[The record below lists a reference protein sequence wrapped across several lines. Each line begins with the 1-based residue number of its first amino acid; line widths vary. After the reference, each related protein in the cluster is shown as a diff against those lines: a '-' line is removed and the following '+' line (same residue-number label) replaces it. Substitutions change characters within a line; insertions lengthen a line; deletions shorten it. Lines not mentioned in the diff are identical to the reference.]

1 MNDQSNFSL
10 PLDPALGADGDGA
23 QSVTPAV
30 PRAPAPATQAFSGE
44 DLTARLDRE
53 FEESG
58 PEFEEPAEFVGS
70 TGRTS
75 FDLPSS
81 KDNLI
86 VVLVRPEDIEDLP
99 SQALVEIRSRADGD
113 GRTYRGIVVAGP
125 FYEPD
130 GLRADAP
137 LVVTTAVRGAVFIP
151 RYHGRVMV
159 EVIGEVADDRLV
171 PPRRRP
177 HPNSPVFV
185 LDEDE
190 TARVLGIVGDD
201 HDIVVGT
208 VVGHEDLEV
217 RYPSAG
223 RRAKGVLPR
232 HTGILGTT
240 GGGKSTTVSNQIAEW
255 QRAGMAV
262 VLIDTEGEYAA
273 INEPTEDP
281 VMLAALD
288 RRGQAPAGIPNTR
301 LYHLVGREPSNE
313 YHPNRVPFTL
323 PFDRLSPYTVVEI
336 LDLTPA
342 QQEVYLK
349 AYEITRKLLMEFKL
363 YGTTDAEREAL
374 VELDE
379 MERAFPTLR
388 LSMMYDVVQACAA
401 AVSKDLDG
409 DGKLNV
415 GFIRTPEF
423 FKDKSKFLSGIQRE
437 NPEKAQSDKRSW
449 RKVQGSLGQMMR
461 LGIFDNP
468 EAEALEY
475 DALTEPGRVS
485 IIDLGDTDSPQINN
499 LTIAEI
505 LRGTFEQQNANYEA
519 AQDGDD
525 PMRRVVVVIEEA
537 HEFLSA
543 ERVSQMPVL
552 FQQVARIARRGRKR
566 WLGLVFVTQ
575 LPQHLPNEVLGLINN
590 LILHKITD
598 DNVIGRLKR
607 LVGTIDEGLWTRLS
621 TLASGQAV
629 VRMES
634 MTRPLLVAMDPT
646 ACKLRMVD

>member
-1 MNDQSNFSL
+1 MDDLFDFNIQPTPEGKDSARTASL
-10 PLDPALGADGDGA
+10 SA
-23 QSVTPAV
+23 TPS
-30 PRAPAPATQAFSGE
+30 PAPLAE
-44 DLTARLDRE
+44 DLASRLDRE
-53 FEESG
+53 LEESG
-58 PEFEEPAEFVGS
+58 PAFEEPPEFAGS
-70 TGRTS
+70 VGRTS

-81 KDNLI
+81 KDNLL
-86 VVLVRPEDIEDLP
+86 VVLVRPEDIEKLP
-99 SQALVEIRSRADGD
+99 SQALVEIRSRTDGD

-137 LVVTTAVRGAVFIP
+137 LVVTTAVRGAMFIP

-159 EVIGEVADDRLV
+159 EVIGEVIDGRLA

-185 LDEDE
+185 LGEDD

-208 VVGHEDLEV
+208 VIGHEALEV
-217 RYPSAG
+217 RYPST
-223 RRAKGVLPR
+223 RKSVLPR

-255 QRAGMAV
+255 QASGVAV
-262 VLIDTEGEYAA
+262 VLIDTEGEYAS

-281 VMLAALD
+281 VMLAALE
-288 RRGQAPAGIPNTR
+288 RRGQKPAGVENTR

-313 YHPNRVPFTL
+313 DHPNRVAFTL
-323 PFDRLSPYTVVEI
+323 PFDQLSPYLVTEI
-336 LDLTPA
+336 LDLSDA
-342 QQEVYLK
+342 QQDCYLK
-349 AYEITRKLLMEFKL
+349 AYEIARKLLTSFKL
-363 YGTTDAEREAL
+363 YGTTPEEKEAL
-374 VELDE
+374 IELDE
-379 MERAFPTLR
+379 MERAFPRLR
-388 LSMMYDVVQACAA
+388 LSMMYDIVQTCAKI
-401 AVSKDLDG
+401 VSKDIDD
-409 DGKLNV
+409 DGKPNV

-423 FKDKSKFLSGIQRE
+423 YKEKGRFLAEVERE
-437 NPEKAQSDKRSW
+437 RPQGDKRSW
-449 RKVQGSLGQMMR
+449 FKVQGRLSELMR
-461 LGIFDNP
+461 LGIFDNK
-468 EAEALEY
+468 
-475 DALTEPGRVS
+475 DAQVLNYEELTRPGRVS

-519 AQDGDD
+519 AQKDGGA
-525 PMRRVVVVIEEA
+525 MRRLVVVIEEA
-537 HEFLSA
+537 HEFLST
-543 ERVSQMPVL
+543 ERVRQMPVL

-590 LILHKITD
+590 YVLHKITD

-607 LVGTIDEGLWTRLS
+607 VVGTIDDGLWSRLS

-634 MTRPLLVAMDPT
+634 MARPLLVAMDPT
-646 ACKLRMVD
+646 PCKLRMVD